1 MTGAR
6 ATLDRISSA
15 SLGPW
20 RRAAASF
27 LVAWLAVAAF
37 SAALLL
43 GLAFVYQGRVLPG
56 VSVAGVNVSGLDRAA
71 AGTAVRRSLPAI
83 ETSRLVLDAAGQTR
97 VVAGA
102 ALDRRYDVA
111 AMLDTAFAIGRTGS
125 PLQRAVD
132 ELRSLIRGT
141 RVAPVV
147 TYDRSAVEEALAA
160 AIRTLETP
168 PRSATIRVPIGS
180 AAFTVVP
187 ATEGLTVDAA
197 RALAAAEVR
206 LSLPAAGD
214 VTVDLKPALSDPS
227 ISTQAA
233 AAAAQEATRLTAAG
247 LTLRAG
253 GDTYQLDAPTLASWL
268 RFTATPDGALT
279 VGFDDPRIDAWLTN
293 FASHF
298 DQDVRDASLK
308 WSLKGYK
315 VIPAVTGR
323 VLDVTASTAAL
334 ASALGVGPGVALP
347 ASVTLS
353 VTVTPP
359 KMTTAQADAAAAN
372 LQLLGSWTTYFVPG
386 VGNYWGRNI
395 AIPTSQIDGTVLAP
409 GAWFDFWNVVRI
421 STALGYGPGGAI
433 IDGHTQET
441 GALGG
446 GICSCSTTLFNA
458 ALRAGLQMGARTN
471 HYYYIAR
478 YPRGLDATVYKS
490 DGGWTKDMTFR
501 NDTAYPILIRGINGP
516 GRVTFQIYGHATGR
530 RVVLSAPIIANYHKA
545 TDQVQLTTS
554 LRPGARERVEWP
566 ADGFDAW
573 VTRTVYD
580 AAGRVIHRETYHSH
594 YATIT
599 GLTLVGTAPS
609 PTPSPSGGS
618 TATPAPSPSP

>member
-15 SLGPW
+15 SIGPW
-20 RRAAASF
+20 RRAAAGF
-27 LVAWLAVAAF
+27 LVAWLGVAAF
-37 SAALLL
+37 LAALLI
-43 GLAFVYQGRVLPG
+43 GLAFMYQGRVLPG

-71 AGTAVRRSLPAI
+71 AGAAVRRALPAI
-83 ETSRLVLDAAGQTR
+83 EESRLVLDAAGQTR
-97 VVAGA
+97 IVAGA
-102 ALDRRYDVA
+102 TLDRRYDVA

-125 PLQRAVD
+125 PLRRAVD

-147 TYDRSAVEEALAA
+147 TYDQAAVEEAVAA
-160 AIRTLETP
+160 AVRSLETP

-180 AAFTVVP
+180 ATFDVVP
-187 ATEGLTVDAA
+187 ATEGLSVDAA
-197 RALAAAEVR
+197 QALAAAEVR
-206 LSLPAAGD
+206 LSLPTSGD

-233 AAAAQEATRLTAAG
+233 AGAAQVATRLTAAG

-253 GDTYQLDAPTLASWL
+253 SDIYRLDAQTLVSWL
-268 RFTATPDGALT
+268 RFSATSDGALA
-279 VGFDDPRIDAWLTN
+279 VGFDDARIGAWLTI
-293 FASHF
+293 FAGDF

-308 WSLKGYK
+308 WSLKGYT
-315 VIPAVTGR
+315 VIPAVEGR
-323 VLDVTASTAAL
+323 VLDVTASTADL
-334 ASALGVGPGVALP
+334 ASALQVGPGVALP
-347 ASVTLS
+347 ASVTLA
-353 VTVTPP
+353 VTTTAPQ
-359 KMTTAQADAAAAN
+359 MTTAQADAAAAN
-372 LQLLGSWTTYFVPG
+372 LQLLGQWTTYFVPG
-386 VGNYWGRNI
+386 LGNYGGRNI

-409 GAWFDFWNVVRI
+409 GAWFDFWKVVRI
-421 STALGYGPGGAI
+421 SSALGYGLGGAI
-433 IDGHTQET
+433 INGHTQET

-458 ALRAGLQMGARTN
+458 ALRAGLQMGARMN
-471 HYYYIAR
+471 HYYYISR

-490 DGGWTKDMTFR
+490 DGGWTQDMTFR

-530 RVVLSAPIIANYHKA
+530 RVVLSAPVIANYHRA
-545 TDQVQLTTS
+545 TDQVQSTTS
-554 LRPGARERVEWP
+554 LRPGVRERVEWP

-580 AAGRVIHRETYHSH
+580 AAGQVMHRETYHSH

-599 GLTLVGTAPS
+599 GLTLVGVAPS
-609 PTPSPSGGS
+609 PTPSPSSGATS
-618 TATPAPSPSP
+618 TPAPSPSP